1 MKKRLLSILLC
12 LVMVVGLL
20 PVSALAAVVRDD
32 NGNISYE
39 PTQQGIHS
47 NGGYTID
54 KVSHPTLGAGE
65 VDAILSGKDQDRS
78 NSYSW
83 SMADGGEDSD
93 YIYIGTCANAT
104 WHQYHLNVQTTLNGM
119 VKDGK
124 LPANTDTKEM
134 AAEIVRSVFGVG
146 TFDETYSSGWDPVII
161 AVNKTTFEAEV
172 VFRESDIRKDYP
184 NIFVGYPT
192 TGPGFNVLA
201 GYRMVCRFNDKL
213 YFVSMGQ
220 PTATLVE
227 VDPYTNEAQIAY
239 YNTRFNRVVASGVH
253 GLIVYDGEILMCLA
267 TDDYDGNK
275 TPGGIIVASSDP
287 SADLN
292 KWRVIAD
299 QDDFDNLPAVMNTD
313 GLNGGGIWDI
323 IEYNGHLY
331 VTVVTDKNID
341 GKINKQGF
349 AMYRGDKDSNGNF
362 TWEQIIGEKD
372 GSKYGYGLGIDHS
385 MSCNLWVY
393 NGYLYMGTYNDPM
406 LDLAEVPAT
415 GNFELLYND
424 LDHSIYLYRMDANEN
439 FEQVAGKNDNPYF
452 PNGPIGNL
460 GAGLGNNSNQYV
472 WRMGEHNGEFYI
484 GTYDTATIT
493 YKFTQITDGQLR
505 DMKYDDI
512 RGRADELHKA
522 LNRALGEYSDNVL
535 FQWFLNKTVFS
546 DYTLQLIQK
555 LAGFATDMSADKNP
569 VPDYRQMLSDYEA
582 FKAKVYGIL
591 DKLSL
596 TDAVKFAVENP
607 EATAQ
612 LLAEDVSVASIST
625 MSWKDKLNFVNTMK
639 ERIKAMLD
647 EIFKVYD
654 TVVYDETIH
663 NFVYYFGCN
672 YYSQKSEPG
681 FDLLVSNDGVNFDVI
696 TSDGF
701 GDAANHGLR
710 CITSTE
716 QGVFLGTAN
725 PYYATQLWLMHSD
738 ADKPAE
744 VIPEA
749 PEATEIPT
757 AYIVSCATED
767 SNHGAAQMNL
777 IADTFTI
784 GEVAKDGDN
793 YVCPITIATAK
804 YAEAYSV
811 ENGKHTAKE
820 ESITFNMTWNGKAWE
835 APAMTQLP
843 VIELKCEA
851 TKPEDPKAPVATEI
865 PTDYII
871 SCVTENSGHSAEQ
884 MKLLADTFTIGEVTK
899 EGNNYVCPITI
910 ATAKYAE
917 AYSVEN
923 GKHTAVAESITFNM
937 TWNGEKWVAPEM
949 TQLPVIELKC
959 ETTKPEPETYTVT
972 VVDSEAAIT
981 GADKYE
987 AGKLVTIDAGMR
999 LGYTFAGWTSND
1011 DVSLGNWYS
1020 SSTTFTMPAYDVTV
1034 TANWRLTPIDPT
1046 PSIPSVSNLYPIE
1059 ILDTTNGAVT
1069 SSHKYASAGTTVT
1082 LTVNP
1087 AAGYTLGSLT
1097 AYTSNK
1103 VDLKLTDKGEGK
1115 YTFTMPASKVF
1126 VASVFNPVN
1135 GRFVD
1140 VPSGSYFEEAVNWAV
1155 ANGITTGTSATTFD
1169 PDGICTRAQAVT
1181 FLWRAAG
1188 SPAPA
1193 NSATPFTDVAADSYY
1208 AQAVAWA
1215 VENGIT
1221 KGTSDTTFS
1230 PDAHCSRAQIVTF
1243 LWRAQKS
1250 PVVTAANPF
1259 ADVSVDAYYVNAI
1272 QWAVSEGVTTGTSAV
1287 TFSPDADCT
1296 RAQIVTFIWRALG
1309 K

>member
-1 MKKRLLSILLC
+1 MPH
-12 LVMVVGLL
+12 G
-20 PVSALAAVVRDD
+20 
-32 NGNISYE
+32 IS
-39 PTQQGIHS
+39 
-47 NGGYTID
+47 
-54 KVSHPTLGAGE
+54 
-65 VDAILSGKDQDRS
+65 
-78 NSYSW
+78 
-83 SMADGGEDSD
+83 
-93 YIYIGTCANAT
+93 
-104 WHQYHLNVQTTLNGM
+104 TTST
-119 VKDGK
+119 D
-124 LPANTDTKEM
+124 TDTKEM

-161 AVNKTTFEAEV
+161 AVNKTTFEAKV

-184 NIFVGYPT
+184 NIFVGYP
-192 TGPGFNVLA
+192 GLPGFNGLA

-213 YFVSMGQ
+213 YFVSMGK

-239 YNTRFNRVVASGVH
+239 YNNRFNRAVASGVH

-287 SADLN
+287 SADLS

-299 QDDFDNLPAVMNTD
+299 QDDFDNLPAVMSND

-362 TWEQIIGEKD
+362 TWKQIIGDKP
-372 GSKYGYGLGIDHS
+372 GSKYGYGFGIDYS

-393 NGYLYMGTYNDPM
+393 NGYLYMGIYNDPM

-415 GNFELLYND
+415 GNFEPLYND

-472 WRMGEHNGEFYI
+472 WRMGEHNGELYI

-505 DMKYDDI
+505 DMEYDDI

-546 DYTLQLIQK
+546 DYTLQLIQE

-591 DKLSL
+591 DNLSL

-612 LLAEDVSVASIST
+612 LLAEDVSEASIST

-672 YYSQKSEPG
+672 YYSQKSDPG
-681 FDLLVSNDGVNFDVI
+681 FDLLVSKDGVNFDVI

-725 PYYATQLWLMHSD
+725 PYYGTQLWRMYSD
-738 ADKPAE
+738 ADKPLDHVHVWSDVWSADGEHHWHECTADGCSITDAAE
-744 VIPEA
+744 
-749 PEATEIPT
+749 
-757 AYIVSCATED
+757 
-767 SNHGAAQMNL
+767 
-777 IADTFTI
+777 
-784 GEVAKDGDN
+784 KDGYGDHIYSNDQDTTCDVCGYVRTLPDPGQPDPGQPDPGQPDPGQPDPGQPNPGQPNPDQPNGAGSTDN
-793 YVCPITIATAK
+793 A
-804 YAEAYSV
+804 
-811 ENGKHTAKE
+811 G
-820 ESITFNMTWNGKAWE
+820 
-835 APAMTQLP
+835 
-843 VIELKCEA
+843 
-851 TKPEDPKAPVATEI
+851 
-865 PTDYII
+865 
-871 SCVTENSGHSAEQ
+871 NSGTDDGHKASTGDRGIGMWAALAVVCGASIAVLTIPRRHSHG
-884 MKLLADTFTIGEVTK
+884 KR
-899 EGNNYVCPITI
+899 
-910 ATAKYAE
+910 E
-917 AYSVEN
+917 A
-923 GKHTAVAESITFNM
+923 
-937 TWNGEKWVAPEM
+937 
-949 TQLPVIELKC
+949 
-959 ETTKPEPETYTVT
+959 
-972 VVDSEAAIT
+972 
-981 GADKYE
+981 
-987 AGKLVTIDAGMR
+987 R
-999 LGYTFAGWTSND
+999 
-1011 DVSLGNWYS
+1011 
-1020 SSTTFTMPAYDVTV
+1020 
-1034 TANWRLTPIDPT
+1034 
-1046 PSIPSVSNLYPIE
+1046 
-1059 ILDTTNGAVT
+1059 
-1069 SSHKYASAGTTVT
+1069 
-1082 LTVNP
+1082 
-1087 AAGYTLGSLT
+1087 
-1097 AYTSNK
+1097 
-1103 VDLKLTDKGEGK
+1103 
-1115 YTFTMPASKVF
+1115 
-1126 VASVFNPVN
+1126 
-1135 GRFVD
+1135 
-1140 VPSGSYFEEAVNWAV
+1140 
-1155 ANGITTGTSATTFD
+1155 
-1169 PDGICTRAQAVT
+1169 
-1181 FLWRAAG
+1181 
-1188 SPAPA
+1188 
-1193 NSATPFTDVAADSYY
+1193 
-1208 AQAVAWA
+1208 
-1215 VENGIT
+1215 
-1221 KGTSDTTFS
+1221 
-1230 PDAHCSRAQIVTF
+1230 
-1243 LWRAQKS
+1243 
-1250 PVVTAANPF
+1250 
-1259 ADVSVDAYYVNAI
+1259 
-1272 QWAVSEGVTTGTSAV
+1272 
-1287 TFSPDADCT
+1287 
-1296 RAQIVTFIWRALG
+1296 
-1309 K
+1309 

>member
-124 LPANTDTKEM
+124 LPADTDTKEM

-161 AVNKTTFEAEV
+161 AVNKTTFEAKV

-184 NIFVGYPT
+184 DIFVGYPA
-192 TGPGFNVLA
+192 TGRGFNVLA

-267 TDDYDGNK
+267 TDNYDGNK

-287 SADLN
+287 SADLS

-415 GNFELLYND
+415 GNFELLYNN

-460 GAGLGNNSNQYV
+460 GTGLGNNSNQYV

-512 RGRADELHKA
+512 RGRADELQKA
-522 LNRALGEYSDNVL
+522 LERALGEYGDNVL
-535 FQWFLNKTVFS
+535 FQWFLRKTVFS
-546 DYTLQLIQK
+546 DYTLQLVQK

-681 FDLLVSNDGVNFDVI
+681 FDLLVSKDGVNFDVI

-701 GDAANHGLR
+701 GDPANHGLR

-725 PYYATQLWLMHSD
+725 PYS
-738 ADKPAE
+738 PR
-744 VIPEA
+744 
-749 PEATEIPT
+749 
-757 AYIVSCATED
+757 SC
-767 SNHGAAQMNL
+767 G
-777 IADTFTI
+777 
-784 GEVAKDGDN
+784 
-793 YVCPITIATAK
+793 
-804 YAEAYSV
+804 
-811 ENGKHTAKE
+811 
-820 ESITFNMTWNGKAWE
+820 
-835 APAMTQLP
+835 
-843 VIELKCEA
+843 
-851 TKPEDPKAPVATEI
+851 
-865 PTDYII
+865 
-871 SCVTENSGHSAEQ
+871 
-884 MKLLADTFTIGEVTK
+884 
-899 EGNNYVCPITI
+899 
-910 ATAKYAE
+910 
-917 AYSVEN
+917 
-923 GKHTAVAESITFNM
+923 
-937 TWNGEKWVAPEM
+937 
-949 TQLPVIELKC
+949 
-959 ETTKPEPETYTVT
+959 
-972 VVDSEAAIT
+972 
-981 GADKYE
+981 
-987 AGKLVTIDAGMR
+987 
-999 LGYTFAGWTSND
+999 
-1011 DVSLGNWYS
+1011 
-1020 SSTTFTMPAYDVTV
+1020 
-1034 TANWRLTPIDPT
+1034 
-1046 PSIPSVSNLYPIE
+1046 
-1059 ILDTTNGAVT
+1059 
-1069 SSHKYASAGTTVT
+1069 
-1082 LTVNP
+1082 
-1087 AAGYTLGSLT
+1087 
-1097 AYTSNK
+1097 
-1103 VDLKLTDKGEGK
+1103 
-1115 YTFTMPASKVF
+1115 
-1126 VASVFNPVN
+1126 
-1135 GRFVD
+1135 
-1140 VPSGSYFEEAVNWAV
+1140 
-1155 ANGITTGTSATTFD
+1155 
-1169 PDGICTRAQAVT
+1169 
-1181 FLWRAAG
+1181 
-1188 SPAPA
+1188 
-1193 NSATPFTDVAADSYY
+1193 
-1208 AQAVAWA
+1208 
-1215 VENGIT
+1215 
-1221 KGTSDTTFS
+1221 
-1230 PDAHCSRAQIVTF
+1230 
-1243 LWRAQKS
+1243 
-1250 PVVTAANPF
+1250 
-1259 ADVSVDAYYVNAI
+1259 
-1272 QWAVSEGVTTGTSAV
+1272 
-1287 TFSPDADCT
+1287 
-1296 RAQIVTFIWRALG
+1296 
-1309 K
+1309 

>member
-1 MKKRLLSILLC
+1 
-12 LVMVVGLL
+12 
-20 PVSALAAVVRDD
+20 
-32 NGNISYE
+32 
-39 PTQQGIHS
+39 
-47 NGGYTID
+47 
-54 KVSHPTLGAGE
+54 
-65 VDAILSGKDQDRS
+65 
-78 NSYSW
+78 
-83 SMADGGEDSD
+83 
-93 YIYIGTCANAT
+93 
-104 WHQYHLNVQTTLNGM
+104 M

-124 LPANTDTKEM
+124 LPADTDTKEM

-161 AVNKTTFEAEV
+161 AVNKTTFEAKV

-184 NIFVGYPT
+184 NIFVGYP
-192 TGPGFNVLA
+192 GLPGFNGLA

-213 YFVSMGQ
+213 YFVSMGK

-239 YNTRFNRVVASGVH
+239 YNNRFNRAVASGVH

-287 SADLN
+287 SADLS

-299 QDDFDNLPAVMNTD
+299 QDDFDNLPAVMSND

-362 TWEQIIGEKD
+362 TWKQIIGDKP
-372 GSKYGYGLGIDHS
+372 GSKYGYGFGIDYS

-415 GNFELLYND
+415 GNFEPLYND

-472 WRMGEHNGEFYI
+472 WRMGEHNGELYI

-505 DMKYDDI
+505 DMEYDDI

-546 DYTLQLIQK
+546 DYTLQLIQE

-591 DKLSL
+591 DNLSL

-612 LLAEDVSVASIST
+612 LLAEDVSEASIST

-663 NFVYYFGCN
+663 KFVYYFGCN
-672 YYSQKSEPG
+672 YYSQKSDPG
-681 FDLLVSNDGVNFDVI
+681 FDLLVSKDGVNFDVI

-725 PYYATQLWLMHSD
+725 PYYGTQLWRMYSD
-738 ADKPAE
+738 ADKPLDHVHVWSDVWSADGEHHWHECTADGCSITDAAE
-744 VIPEA
+744 
-749 PEATEIPT
+749 
-757 AYIVSCATED
+757 
-767 SNHGAAQMNL
+767 
-777 IADTFTI
+777 
-784 GEVAKDGDN
+784 KDGYGDHIYSNDQDTTCDVCGYVRTLPDPGQPDPGQPDPGQPDPGQPDPGQPDPGQPDPGQPNPGQPNPDQPNPDQPNGAGSTDN
-793 YVCPITIATAK
+793 A
-804 YAEAYSV
+804 
-811 ENGKHTAKE
+811 G
-820 ESITFNMTWNGKAWE
+820 
-835 APAMTQLP
+835 
-843 VIELKCEA
+843 
-851 TKPEDPKAPVATEI
+851 
-865 PTDYII
+865 
-871 SCVTENSGHSAEQ
+871 NSGTDDGHKASTGDRGIGMWAALAVVCGASIAVLTIPRRHSHG
-884 MKLLADTFTIGEVTK
+884 KR
-899 EGNNYVCPITI
+899 
-910 ATAKYAE
+910 E
-917 AYSVEN
+917 A
-923 GKHTAVAESITFNM
+923 
-937 TWNGEKWVAPEM
+937 
-949 TQLPVIELKC
+949 
-959 ETTKPEPETYTVT
+959 
-972 VVDSEAAIT
+972 
-981 GADKYE
+981 
-987 AGKLVTIDAGMR
+987 R
-999 LGYTFAGWTSND
+999 
-1011 DVSLGNWYS
+1011 
-1020 SSTTFTMPAYDVTV
+1020 
-1034 TANWRLTPIDPT
+1034 
-1046 PSIPSVSNLYPIE
+1046 
-1059 ILDTTNGAVT
+1059 
-1069 SSHKYASAGTTVT
+1069 
-1082 LTVNP
+1082 
-1087 AAGYTLGSLT
+1087 
-1097 AYTSNK
+1097 
-1103 VDLKLTDKGEGK
+1103 
-1115 YTFTMPASKVF
+1115 
-1126 VASVFNPVN
+1126 
-1135 GRFVD
+1135 
-1140 VPSGSYFEEAVNWAV
+1140 
-1155 ANGITTGTSATTFD
+1155 
-1169 PDGICTRAQAVT
+1169 
-1181 FLWRAAG
+1181 
-1188 SPAPA
+1188 
-1193 NSATPFTDVAADSYY
+1193 
-1208 AQAVAWA
+1208 
-1215 VENGIT
+1215 
-1221 KGTSDTTFS
+1221 
-1230 PDAHCSRAQIVTF
+1230 
-1243 LWRAQKS
+1243 
-1250 PVVTAANPF
+1250 
-1259 ADVSVDAYYVNAI
+1259 
-1272 QWAVSEGVTTGTSAV
+1272 
-1287 TFSPDADCT
+1287 
-1296 RAQIVTFIWRALG
+1296 
-1309 K
+1309 

>member
-1 MKKRLLSILLC
+1 MRKFSKSLLA
-12 LVMVVGLL
+12 LVLVAVMA
-20 PVSALAAVVRDD
+20 VSLIASATAAVVRDD
-32 NGNISYE
+32 SGNISYTPLE
-39 PTQQGIHS
+39 QGVYS

-124 LPANTDTKEM
+124 LPADTDTKEM

-161 AVNKTTFEAEV
+161 AVNKTTFEAKV

-184 NIFVGYPT
+184 NIFVGYP
-192 TGPGFNVLA
+192 GLPGFNGLA

-213 YFVSMGQ
+213 YFVSMGK

-239 YNTRFNRVVASGVH
+239 YNNRFNRAVASGVH

-287 SADLN
+287 SADLS
-292 KWRVIAD
+292 KWCVIAD
-299 QDDFDNLPAVMNTD
+299 QDDFDNLPAVMSND

-362 TWEQIIGEKD
+362 TWKQIIGDKP
-372 GSKYGYGLGIDHS
+372 GSKYGYGFGIDYS

-415 GNFELLYND
+415 GNFEPLYND

-472 WRMGEHNGEFYI
+472 WRMGEHNGELYI

-505 DMKYDDI
+505 DMEYDDI

-546 DYTLQLIQK
+546 DYTLQLIQE

-591 DKLSL
+591 DNLSL

-612 LLAEDVSVASIST
+612 LLAEDVSEASIST

-672 YYSQKSEPG
+672 YYSQKSDPG
-681 FDLLVSNDGVNFDVI
+681 FDLLVSKDGVNFDVI

-725 PYYATQLWLMHSD
+725 PYYGTQLWRMYSD
-738 ADKPAE
+738 ADKPLDHVHVWSDVWSADGEHHWHECTADGCSITDAAE
-744 VIPEA
+744 
-749 PEATEIPT
+749 
-757 AYIVSCATED
+757 
-767 SNHGAAQMNL
+767 
-777 IADTFTI
+777 
-784 GEVAKDGDN
+784 KDGYGDHIYSNDQDTTCDVCGYVRTLPDPGQPDPGQPDPGQPDPGQPNPGQPNPDQPNGAGSTDN
-793 YVCPITIATAK
+793 A
-804 YAEAYSV
+804 
-811 ENGKHTAKE
+811 G
-820 ESITFNMTWNGKAWE
+820 
-835 APAMTQLP
+835 
-843 VIELKCEA
+843 
-851 TKPEDPKAPVATEI
+851 
-865 PTDYII
+865 
-871 SCVTENSGHSAEQ
+871 NSGTDDGHKASTGDRGIGMWAALAVVCGASIAVLTIPRRHSHG
-884 MKLLADTFTIGEVTK
+884 KR
-899 EGNNYVCPITI
+899 
-910 ATAKYAE
+910 E
-917 AYSVEN
+917 A
-923 GKHTAVAESITFNM
+923 
-937 TWNGEKWVAPEM
+937 
-949 TQLPVIELKC
+949 
-959 ETTKPEPETYTVT
+959 
-972 VVDSEAAIT
+972 
-981 GADKYE
+981 
-987 AGKLVTIDAGMR
+987 R
-999 LGYTFAGWTSND
+999 
-1011 DVSLGNWYS
+1011 
-1020 SSTTFTMPAYDVTV
+1020 
-1034 TANWRLTPIDPT
+1034 
-1046 PSIPSVSNLYPIE
+1046 
-1059 ILDTTNGAVT
+1059 
-1069 SSHKYASAGTTVT
+1069 
-1082 LTVNP
+1082 
-1087 AAGYTLGSLT
+1087 
-1097 AYTSNK
+1097 
-1103 VDLKLTDKGEGK
+1103 
-1115 YTFTMPASKVF
+1115 
-1126 VASVFNPVN
+1126 
-1135 GRFVD
+1135 
-1140 VPSGSYFEEAVNWAV
+1140 
-1155 ANGITTGTSATTFD
+1155 
-1169 PDGICTRAQAVT
+1169 
-1181 FLWRAAG
+1181 
-1188 SPAPA
+1188 
-1193 NSATPFTDVAADSYY
+1193 
-1208 AQAVAWA
+1208 
-1215 VENGIT
+1215 
-1221 KGTSDTTFS
+1221 
-1230 PDAHCSRAQIVTF
+1230 
-1243 LWRAQKS
+1243 
-1250 PVVTAANPF
+1250 
-1259 ADVSVDAYYVNAI
+1259 
-1272 QWAVSEGVTTGTSAV
+1272 
-1287 TFSPDADCT
+1287 
-1296 RAQIVTFIWRALG
+1296 
-1309 K
+1309 

>member
-1 MKKRLLSILLC
+1 MPH
-12 LVMVVGLL
+12 G
-20 PVSALAAVVRDD
+20 
-32 NGNISYE
+32 IS
-39 PTQQGIHS
+39 
-47 NGGYTID
+47 
-54 KVSHPTLGAGE
+54 
-65 VDAILSGKDQDRS
+65 
-78 NSYSW
+78 
-83 SMADGGEDSD
+83 
-93 YIYIGTCANAT
+93 
-104 WHQYHLNVQTTLNGM
+104 TTST
-119 VKDGK
+119 D
-124 LPANTDTKEM
+124 TDTKEM

-161 AVNKTTFEAEV
+161 AVNKTTFEAKV

-184 NIFVGYPT
+184 NIFVGYP
-192 TGPGFNVLA
+192 GLPGFNGLA

-213 YFVSMGQ
+213 YFVSMGK

-239 YNTRFNRVVASGVH
+239 YNNRFNRAVASGVH

-287 SADLN
+287 SADLS

-299 QDDFDNLPAVMNTD
+299 QDDFDNLPAVMSND

-362 TWEQIIGEKD
+362 TWKQIIGDKP
-372 GSKYGYGLGIDHS
+372 GSKYGYGFGIDYS

-393 NGYLYMGTYNDPM
+393 NGYLYMGIYNDPM

-415 GNFELLYND
+415 GNFEPLYND

-472 WRMGEHNGEFYI
+472 WRMGEHNGELYI

-505 DMKYDDI
+505 DMEYDDI

-546 DYTLQLIQK
+546 DYTLQLIQE

-591 DKLSL
+591 DNLSL

-612 LLAEDVSVASIST
+612 LLAEDVSEASIST

-672 YYSQKSEPG
+672 YYSQKSDPG
-681 FDLLVSNDGVNFDVI
+681 FDLLVSKDGVNFDVI

-725 PYYATQLWLMHSD
+725 PYYGTQLWRMYSD
-738 ADKPAE
+738 ADKPLDHVHVWSDVWSADGEHHWHECTADGCSITDAAE
-744 VIPEA
+744 
-749 PEATEIPT
+749 
-757 AYIVSCATED
+757 
-767 SNHGAAQMNL
+767 
-777 IADTFTI
+777 
-784 GEVAKDGDN
+784 KDGYGDHIYSNDQDTTCDVCGYVRTLPDPGQPDPGQPDPGQPDPGQPDPGQPDPGQPNPGQPNPDQPNGAGSTDN
-793 YVCPITIATAK
+793 A
-804 YAEAYSV
+804 
-811 ENGKHTAKE
+811 G
-820 ESITFNMTWNGKAWE
+820 
-835 APAMTQLP
+835 
-843 VIELKCEA
+843 
-851 TKPEDPKAPVATEI
+851 
-865 PTDYII
+865 
-871 SCVTENSGHSAEQ
+871 NSGTDDGHKASTGDRGIGMWAALAVVCGASIAVLTIPRRHSHG
-884 MKLLADTFTIGEVTK
+884 KR
-899 EGNNYVCPITI
+899 
-910 ATAKYAE
+910 E
-917 AYSVEN
+917 A
-923 GKHTAVAESITFNM
+923 
-937 TWNGEKWVAPEM
+937 
-949 TQLPVIELKC
+949 
-959 ETTKPEPETYTVT
+959 
-972 VVDSEAAIT
+972 
-981 GADKYE
+981 
-987 AGKLVTIDAGMR
+987 R
-999 LGYTFAGWTSND
+999 
-1011 DVSLGNWYS
+1011 
-1020 SSTTFTMPAYDVTV
+1020 
-1034 TANWRLTPIDPT
+1034 
-1046 PSIPSVSNLYPIE
+1046 
-1059 ILDTTNGAVT
+1059 
-1069 SSHKYASAGTTVT
+1069 
-1082 LTVNP
+1082 
-1087 AAGYTLGSLT
+1087 
-1097 AYTSNK
+1097 
-1103 VDLKLTDKGEGK
+1103 
-1115 YTFTMPASKVF
+1115 
-1126 VASVFNPVN
+1126 
-1135 GRFVD
+1135 
-1140 VPSGSYFEEAVNWAV
+1140 
-1155 ANGITTGTSATTFD
+1155 
-1169 PDGICTRAQAVT
+1169 
-1181 FLWRAAG
+1181 
-1188 SPAPA
+1188 
-1193 NSATPFTDVAADSYY
+1193 
-1208 AQAVAWA
+1208 
-1215 VENGIT
+1215 
-1221 KGTSDTTFS
+1221 
-1230 PDAHCSRAQIVTF
+1230 
-1243 LWRAQKS
+1243 
-1250 PVVTAANPF
+1250 
-1259 ADVSVDAYYVNAI
+1259 
-1272 QWAVSEGVTTGTSAV
+1272 
-1287 TFSPDADCT
+1287 
-1296 RAQIVTFIWRALG
+1296 
-1309 K
+1309 

>member
-1 MKKRLLSILLC
+1 MPH
-12 LVMVVGLL
+12 G
-20 PVSALAAVVRDD
+20 
-32 NGNISYE
+32 IS
-39 PTQQGIHS
+39 
-47 NGGYTID
+47 
-54 KVSHPTLGAGE
+54 
-65 VDAILSGKDQDRS
+65 
-78 NSYSW
+78 
-83 SMADGGEDSD
+83 
-93 YIYIGTCANAT
+93 
-104 WHQYHLNVQTTLNGM
+104 TTST
-119 VKDGK
+119 D
-124 LPANTDTKEM
+124 TDTKEM

-161 AVNKTTFEAEV
+161 AVNKTTFEAKV

-184 NIFVGYPT
+184 NIFVGYP
-192 TGPGFNVLA
+192 GLPGFNGLA

-213 YFVSMGQ
+213 YFVSMGK

-239 YNTRFNRVVASGVH
+239 YNNRFNRAVASGVH

-287 SADLN
+287 SADLS

-299 QDDFDNLPAVMNTD
+299 QDDFDNLPAVMSND

-362 TWEQIIGEKD
+362 TWKQIIGDKP
-372 GSKYGYGLGIDHS
+372 GSKYGYGFGIDYS

-393 NGYLYMGTYNDPM
+393 NGYLYMGIYNDPM

-415 GNFELLYND
+415 GNFEPLYND

-472 WRMGEHNGEFYI
+472 WRMGEHNGELYI

-505 DMKYDDI
+505 DMEYDDI

-546 DYTLQLIQK
+546 DYTLQLIQE

-591 DKLSL
+591 DNLSL

-612 LLAEDVSVASIST
+612 LLAEDVSEASIST

-672 YYSQKSEPG
+672 YYSQKSDPG
-681 FDLLVSNDGVNFDVI
+681 FDLLVSKDGVNFDVI

-725 PYYATQLWLMHSD
+725 PYYGTQLWRMYSD
-738 ADKPAE
+738 ADKPLDHVHVWSDVWSADGEHHWHECTADGCSITDAAE
-744 VIPEA
+744 
-749 PEATEIPT
+749 
-757 AYIVSCATED
+757 
-767 SNHGAAQMNL
+767 
-777 IADTFTI
+777 
-784 GEVAKDGDN
+784 KDGYGDHIYSNDQDTTCDVCGYVRTLPDPGQPDPGQPDPGQPDPGQPDPGQPDPGQPDPGQPNPGQPNPDQPNGAGSTDN
-793 YVCPITIATAK
+793 A
-804 YAEAYSV
+804 
-811 ENGKHTAKE
+811 G
-820 ESITFNMTWNGKAWE
+820 
-835 APAMTQLP
+835 
-843 VIELKCEA
+843 
-851 TKPEDPKAPVATEI
+851 
-865 PTDYII
+865 
-871 SCVTENSGHSAEQ
+871 NSGTDDGHKASTGDRGIGMWAALAVVCGASIAVLTIPRRHSHG
-884 MKLLADTFTIGEVTK
+884 KR
-899 EGNNYVCPITI
+899 
-910 ATAKYAE
+910 E
-917 AYSVEN
+917 A
-923 GKHTAVAESITFNM
+923 
-937 TWNGEKWVAPEM
+937 
-949 TQLPVIELKC
+949 
-959 ETTKPEPETYTVT
+959 
-972 VVDSEAAIT
+972 
-981 GADKYE
+981 
-987 AGKLVTIDAGMR
+987 R
-999 LGYTFAGWTSND
+999 
-1011 DVSLGNWYS
+1011 
-1020 SSTTFTMPAYDVTV
+1020 
-1034 TANWRLTPIDPT
+1034 
-1046 PSIPSVSNLYPIE
+1046 
-1059 ILDTTNGAVT
+1059 
-1069 SSHKYASAGTTVT
+1069 
-1082 LTVNP
+1082 
-1087 AAGYTLGSLT
+1087 
-1097 AYTSNK
+1097 
-1103 VDLKLTDKGEGK
+1103 
-1115 YTFTMPASKVF
+1115 
-1126 VASVFNPVN
+1126 
-1135 GRFVD
+1135 
-1140 VPSGSYFEEAVNWAV
+1140 
-1155 ANGITTGTSATTFD
+1155 
-1169 PDGICTRAQAVT
+1169 
-1181 FLWRAAG
+1181 
-1188 SPAPA
+1188 
-1193 NSATPFTDVAADSYY
+1193 
-1208 AQAVAWA
+1208 
-1215 VENGIT
+1215 
-1221 KGTSDTTFS
+1221 
-1230 PDAHCSRAQIVTF
+1230 
-1243 LWRAQKS
+1243 
-1250 PVVTAANPF
+1250 
-1259 ADVSVDAYYVNAI
+1259 
-1272 QWAVSEGVTTGTSAV
+1272 
-1287 TFSPDADCT
+1287 
-1296 RAQIVTFIWRALG
+1296 
-1309 K
+1309 